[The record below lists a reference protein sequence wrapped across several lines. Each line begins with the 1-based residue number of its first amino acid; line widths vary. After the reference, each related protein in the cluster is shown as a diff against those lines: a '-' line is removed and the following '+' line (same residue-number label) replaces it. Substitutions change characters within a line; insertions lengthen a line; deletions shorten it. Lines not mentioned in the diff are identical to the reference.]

1 MDWRPAAHSLRAP
14 ARDDEVAMNTKGTQA
29 RSALHRVLAVLIAA
43 GALAAIGALSQVP
56 YDPEEADQAWLRLSW
71 RARSMSIDTCRA
83 LTAEELERLPAHMRR
98 PEVCEGRLAPYR
110 LRLEIDG
117 MLVED
122 VLVAGRGARED
133 RPLYVFRELALAP
146 GSHRIGI
153 DFRLADH
160 ELESREGAPRP
171 LSIHR
176 TIELAAGQVA
186 LITHDSERSVLMLMG
201 GAGTDR

>member
-1 MDWRPAAHSLRAP
+1 MIGK
-14 ARDDEVAMNTKGTQA
+14 ETQA
-29 RSALHRVLAVLIAA
+29 RRALHRVVAVLVAA
-43 GALAAIGALSQVP
+43 GALAALGALSQVP
-56 YDPEEADQAWLRLSW
+56 YDPQEADQAWLRLSW
-71 RARSMSIDTCRA
+71 RARSMSIDTCRP

-117 MLVED
+117 TLVED
-122 VLVAGRGARED
+122 VLVAGGGARED

-171 LSIHR
+171 LSIDR

-186 LITHDSERSVLMLMG
+186 LITHDAERAALVLMG
-201 GAGTDR
+201 SARSGR